1 MSTAVQT
8 TNPTETFRSIAA
20 DRLRSVADMSL
31 HNLVDEF
38 VRLTSAIEAGEL
50 PKADGEYGAPK
61 YSDAAK
67 VAIEERKLVNGA
79 TRARF
84 GFGFDL
90 YDADF

>member
-8 TNPTETFRSIAA
+8 ATPTQTFRSIAS

-38 VRLTSAIEAGEL
+38 VRLTAVIDSGEL
-50 PKADGEYGAPK
+50 PKAEGDYSNTK
-61 YSDAAK
+61 YSDEAK